1 MQFHEAVRSHM
12 FGNGIK
18 ALSFW
23 PPLQPFVSQKKVDE
37 LWGRILPKPGARST
51 VAFCRE
57 PDNFSQ
63 NVKTSPDTDKEHFS
77 PGPWNQYFQRFFFN
91 KK

>member
-18 ALSFW
+18 ASSFW

-37 LWGRILPKPGARST
+37 LRGQILLKPRARST
-51 VAFCRE
+51 VAFCR
-57 PDNFSQ
+57 SQ
-63 NVKTSPDTDKEHFS
+63 ISFLKM
-77 PGPWNQYFQRFFFN
+77 
-91 KK
+91 

>member
-23 PPLQPFVSQKKVDE
+23 PPLQPFVSEKKVDE
-37 LWGRILPKPGARST
+37 LRGRILLEPRARNSL
-51 VAFCRE
+51 AFSR
-57 PDNFSQ
+57 SQ
-63 NVKTSPDTDKEHFS
+63 RSLLK
-77 PGPWNQYFQRFFFN
+77 R
-91 KK
+91 